1 MKFRHTLQPGDEI
14 RLRPNP
20 SGGVILTATH
30 QGEWIATERA
40 ESFAMLV
47 TGPMAPAPPN
57 PQEKVI
63 YVDFERK
70 ERMR

>member
-40 ESFAMLV
+40 QTFAMLV
-47 TGPMAPAPPN
+47 DGPPEPAPR

-63 YVDFERK
+63 YVDFERR
-70 ERMR
+70 ERMS